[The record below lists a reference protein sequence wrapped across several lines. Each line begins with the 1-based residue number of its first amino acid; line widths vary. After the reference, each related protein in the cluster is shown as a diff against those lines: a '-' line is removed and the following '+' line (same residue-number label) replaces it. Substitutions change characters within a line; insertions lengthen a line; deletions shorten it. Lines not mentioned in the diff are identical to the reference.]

1 MAFNEQNQGKSLGSD
16 LKDGSNT
23 ANKRNERDTVLSK
36 DSKEL
41 ADLRAKARKLEEL
54 QAKTMSLFQ
63 IDSLL
68 STSISWIFLQVRNG

>member
-1 MAFNEQNQGKSLGSD
+1 MALNEQDQGKSLGSD
-16 LKDGSNT
+16 LKDGSIT
-23 ANKRNERDTVLSK
+23 ANKRNERDTVLA
-36 DSKEL
+36 DL

-68 STSISWIFLQVRNG
+68 SASISWIFLQVRNG